1 MAAGTGLLV
10 GPILGGWIYATFGY
24 FWCYICLAG
33 LIGCDMVF
41 TYFYMPNSVNNNDD
55 ECHENETAEEKAI
68 RLQEEQ
74 RLSRLSMNVDS
85 QVKYSWFIF
94 NRRALFA
101 LTSCA
106 MVMIFENFKSA
117 FMTVYLE
124 EDQGVQKEYHGWIIA
139 IPPFFYVI
147 SGNVIGHVIDK
158 APRRIF
164 MFTAFIIMSIAL
176 FLMGPSSLLGLPNK
190 LWIFFVG
197 YAVNGLSTGFVFI
210 PILPEV
216 IEAVYI
222 KR

>member
-41 TYFYMPNSVNNNDD
+41 TYFYMPNSVNNNYD

-106 MVMIFENFKSA
+106 MVMIFENFKSG
-117 FMTVYLE
+117 YDE
-124 EDQGVQKEYHGWIIA
+124 
-139 IPPFFYVI
+139 FFTELK
-147 SGNVIGHVIDK
+147 VIGKYTLVD
-158 APRRIF
+158 
-164 MFTAFIIMSIAL
+164 S
-176 FLMGPSSLLGLPNK
+176 
-190 LWIFFVG
+190 
-197 YAVNGLSTGFVFI
+197 
-210 PILPEV
+210 
-216 IEAVYI
+216 
-222 KR
+222 